1 MLTNVLVPLD
11 GSSLAETALP
21 AAISLVRRKHGHVEL
36 VIVHEDVP
44 YEWQGYEDG
53 PWHSMNESTQVHY
66 LHDKA
71 EQLSGARDM
80 TVGHALLR
88 GDVAD
93 QICAHAAEVGA
104 DMIVMGTHGRT
115 GLARALVGSVADA
128 VVRRATIPVLLL
140 RSSGGTSS
148 ARTLP
153 LPFRR
158 ILVPIDDSPQSRL
171 IFDAV
176 AGVVE
181 RGVTELLLLR
191 VVAPVPRVVDATFPY
206 GYVSGPPDETTTSC
220 IVSAADHELT
230 GAAVDL
236 AQRTCCDVDPHVVVA
251 KHPAPAILGFAKQY
265 GADLIAMAT
274 HGRGLLSQLVVGSV
288 AAKVLR
294 DAVVPL
300 LVIRST
306 LEENIQ

>member
-1 MLTNVLVPLD
+1 MLANVLVPLD

-21 AAISLVRRKHGHVEL
+21 TAISLVRRKHGHVEL

-44 YEWQGYEDG
+44 YEWEGYEDG

-66 LHDKA
+66 IHDKA
-71 EQLSGARDM
+71 EQLRGARDM
-80 TVGHALLR
+80 TVGHALRR

-93 QICAHAAEVGA
+93 QICARATEVGA

-115 GLARALVGSVADA
+115 GLTRIIVGSVADA

-140 RSSGGTSS
+140 RVSGDASP
-148 ARTLP
+148 ARTLS

-176 AGVVE
+176 ATVAE
-181 RGVTELLLLR
+181 RGVTELILLR
-191 VVAPVPRVVDATFPY
+191 VVAPVPSVMDATFPY
-206 GYVSGPPDETTTSC
+206 GYVSGPPDETVMRYL
-220 IVSAADHELT
+220 ISAADHELT

-236 AQRTCCDVDPHVVVA
+236 AERTRCDVDPHVIVA
-251 KHPAPAILGFAKQY
+251 RHAAPAIVGFAKQY
-265 GADLIAMAT
+265 GADLIAMT
-274 HGRGLLSQLVVGSV
+274 KNRHRGQRLGGVASKVLEALDLPLLVVGSPHD
-288 AAKVLR
+288 AA
-294 DAVVPL
+294 
-300 LVIRST
+300 
-306 LEENIQ
+306 IQ

>member
-1 MLTNVLVPLD
+1 MLANVLVPLD

-21 AAISLVRRKHGHVEL
+21 TAISLVRRKHGHVEL

-44 YEWQGYEDG
+44 CEWEGYEDG
-53 PWHSMNESTQVHY
+53 PWHSMNESTQVRY
-66 LHDKA
+66 LDDKA
-71 EQLSGARDM
+71 GQLSGARDM

-93 QICAHAAEVGA
+93 QVCMHALEVGA

-115 GLARALVGSVADA
+115 GLTRALVGSVADA

-140 RSSGGTSS
+140 RASGGASS
-148 ARTLP
+148 ARTMP

-176 AGVVE
+176 AAVAE

-191 VVAPVPRVVDATFPY
+191 VVAPVPSVLDAPFPY
-206 GYVSGPPDETTTSC
+206 DYVSGPPDESATRYL
-220 IVSAADHELT
+220 VAAADHELT

-236 AQRTCCDVDPHVVVA
+236 GERTLCDVDPHVVVA
-251 KHPAPAILGFAKQY
+251 RHAAPAITDFAKQY
-265 GADLIAMAT
+265 GADLIALTT
-274 HGRGLLSQLVVGSV
+274 HGRGASRLTVGSV
-288 AAKVLR
+288 ASRILR
-294 DAVVPL
+294 DSGVPVLVVRPADGC
-300 LVIRST
+300 RMS
-306 LEENIQ
+306 

>member
-1 MLTNVLVPLD
+1 MLANVLVPLD
-11 GSSLAETALP
+11 GSSLAEAALP
-21 AAISLVRRKHGHVEL
+21 TAISLVRRKHGHVEL

-44 YEWQGYEDG
+44 YEWEGYEDG

-66 LHDKA
+66 IHDKA

-93 QICAHAAEVGA
+93 QICEHAVEVGA
-104 DMIVMGTHGRT
+104 DMIVMGTHART
-115 GLARALVGSVADA
+115 GLTRVLVGSVADA
-128 VVRRATIPVLLL
+128 VVRRTTIPVLLL
-140 RSSGGTSS
+140 RSSRGTSS

-153 LPFRR
+153 LLFRR

-176 AGVVE
+176 AGVAE

-191 VVAPVPRVVDATFPY
+191 VVAPVPSVVDATFPY
-206 GYVSGPPDETTTSC
+206 GYVSGRSDANATRD
-220 IVSAADHELT
+220 IVAAADHELT

-236 AQRTCCDVDPHVVVA
+236 AQRTQCDVDPHVVVA
-251 KHPAPAILGFAKQY
+251 KYAAPAIVGFAKQY
-265 GADLIAMAT
+265 GADLIAMT
-274 HGRGLLSQLVVGSV
+274 TRGRGLSRLVVGSV
-288 AAKVLR
+288 AGKVLH
-294 DAVVPL
+294 DAGVPVLVVRPA
-300 LVIRST
+300 S
-306 LEENIQ
+306 NGHFA